1 MSGNITIEGLDLLDV
16 VELISSKKDKFIAI
30 MLSNLELKF
39 PKGSKEYTYMRK
51 IILDGM
57 NDYTRSFLRVLFG
70 DIEGLIMK

>member
-16 VELISSKKDKFIAI
+16 IELISSKKDKFIAI
-30 MLSNLELKF
+30 MLTNLELKF
-39 PKGSKEYTYMRK
+39 PKGTPNYVAMRK

-70 DIEGLIMK
+70 DVEGLIMK